1 MHKYNKLKDLI
12 GSIKIIII
20 NLTRKKGRRSGK
32 ERRRRSGKLIKRRCY
47 DYDWFMLKIIIIRTL
62 TISKKSY
69 LKRLKLELKLELK
82 LLELKLRLRLIWIL
96 KTVITL
102 KITKIQ

>member
-47 DYDWFMLKIIIIRTL
+47 DYD
-62 TISKKSY
+62 
-69 LKRLKLELKLELK
+69 
-82 LLELKLRLRLIWIL
+82 
-96 KTVITL
+96 
-102 KITKIQ
+102 